1 MATKSK
7 SSKKGGSTFGY
18 VEQFNYPLS
27 PCYKNQAKAGWHSG
41 GDGSCAKKSVEGL
54 YSNTEQ
60 TLNGGSGFFD
70 WILGKDDKKKSTTSG
85 KSKTKDKK
93 KKSSSSASTTAD
105 KKKKKKSSG
114 SKGKK
119 KPSKK

>member
-7 SSKKGGSTFGY
+7 SSKKGGATFGY

-27 PCYKNQAKAGWHSG
+27 PCYKNQVKAGWHSG

-54 YSNTEQ
+54 TTESHM
-60 TLNGGSGFFD
+60 NGGSFFD
-70 WILGKDDKKKSTTSG
+70 FLLGDSEKKKTTK
-85 KSKTKDKK
+85 KSKTAK
-93 KKSSSSASTTAD
+93 TTKTAKPTKTTSE
-105 KKKKKKSSG
+105 KKKKKKTTSAT
-114 SKGKK
+114 KKK

>member
-1 MATKSK
+1 MPKT
-7 SSKKGGSTFGY
+7 GGATFGY

-54 YSNTEQ
+54 TSENEIS
-60 TLNGGSGFFD
+60 GGGFFD
-70 WILGKDDKKKSTTSG
+70 WIMGKGDKKKSTSTSG
-85 KSKTKDKK
+85 KKKKSASSSTSVTPDKKK
-93 KKSSSSASTTAD
+93 KKSSSTTA
-105 KKKKKKSSG
+105 S
-114 SKGKK
+114 KK